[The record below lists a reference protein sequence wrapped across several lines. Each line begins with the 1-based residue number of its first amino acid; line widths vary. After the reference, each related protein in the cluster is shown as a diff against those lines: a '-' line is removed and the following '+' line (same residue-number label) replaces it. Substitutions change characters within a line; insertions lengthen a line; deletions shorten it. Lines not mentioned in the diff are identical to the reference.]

1 MDSVSA
7 ATCTFLVS
15 EGMYCVCIYWSG
27 SNCVNVYMYLL
38 IYIHCECVCV
48 YVCIYTHTRV
58 LK

>member
-15 EGMYCVCIYWSG
+15 EGAYCVCIYWSG

-38 IYIHCECVCV
+38 IYIH
-48 YVCIYTHTRV
+48 
-58 LK
+58 